1 MADVISFVYGI
12 VAILLLMGIV
22 GLLIVTIRIIGN
34 ATATYD
40 ATLERLSGQREEY
53 ERVWKEKESQ
63 RKLVSFNM
71 SKKLSIPVFGLV
83 VAANVIYLALLLSTY
98 NAPPD
103 LWNIYLRGNVPT
115 ILAVFL
121 LFVTVYERR
130 TARTNTKK
138 THGRELVTT

>member
-1 MADVISFVYGI
+1 
-12 VAILLLMGIV
+12 
-22 GLLIVTIRIIGN
+22 
-34 ATATYD
+34 
-40 ATLERLSGQREEY
+40 
-53 ERVWKEKESQ
+53 
-63 RKLVSFNM
+63 M